1 MVLLTKHLRQDGLKV
16 TPQVIWEIEA
26 DDPTRRESAGEQN
39 FRRYEGATFSLGDL
53 DVKVFTYTR
62 TLRHSIRRIW
72 ITGQRIPNRNSR
84 DRKRQFSSRI
94 KKAFPFLQ
102 RWIPATCRQ
111 RSRSDTFDLQ
121 YFVGPTIDS
130 ESHARASVTV
140 VPVCL
145 HPLLIFK
152 RRPVPTA
159 FNLVSALRS
168 DGPFGL
174 PVVQPNIGGGRIYK
188 PAATRFELLDRRS
201 PGRSG
206 LSIYNDDSR

>member
-16 TPQVIWEIEA
+16 TPQVIREIEA
-26 DDPTRRESAGEQN
+26 YDPTRRESAGEQN
-39 FRRYEGATFSLGDL
+39 FRRYEGATFILGDL

-84 DRKRQFSSRI
+84 DRKRQFSSRVQR
-94 KKAFPFLQ
+94 AFPFLQ
-102 RWIPATCRQ
+102 GWIPAAGSQ
-111 RSRSDTFDLQ
+111 RARSGTLDLQ
-121 YFVGPTIDS
+121 HFLCLTVDS
-130 ESHARASVTV
+130 DLHAHASVSV

-145 HPLLIFK
+145 HPLRIFK
-152 RRPVPTA
+152 RRPVPIA
-159 FNLVSALRS
+159 FNLISALRS
-168 DGPFGL
+168 DGPFSL
-174 PVVQPNIGGGRIYK
+174 PVEQPNIGGGRIDK
-188 PAATRFELLDRRS
+188 PTATRFELLDRRS